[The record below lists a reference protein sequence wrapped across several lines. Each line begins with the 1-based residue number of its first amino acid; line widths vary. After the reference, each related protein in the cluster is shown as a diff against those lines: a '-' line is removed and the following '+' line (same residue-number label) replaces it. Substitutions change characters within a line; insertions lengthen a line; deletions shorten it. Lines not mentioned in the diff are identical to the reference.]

1 MPSGFAEN
9 GLHICDLITYFG
21 NICRCKSFRLFAK
34 WYIPFE
40 DVKYEAYNFKD
51 GELANENKLKELAD
65 YSAYKAATEN
75 ALPKFKFNGAMI
87 REFKDVM
94 MPEIS
99 PLF

>member
-1 MPSGFAEN
+1 MGQDISVTINQMRYAAIDKEIEKFA
-9 GLHICDLITYFG
+9 
-21 NICRCKSFRLFAK
+21 AK

-40 DVKYEAYNFKD
+40 DGKYEAYNFKD